1 MVNRVE
7 KLSLLS
13 EMIAFAKYDKDIMR
27 IEFNFLLGVAKQL
40 DISREDFEYLLENP
54 VTYTHLKSHSERIV
68 QFHRLVLLMNIE
80 QEHNEDN
87 NSAGVIKL
95 YNFGLRM
102 GLSHESI
109 TKVLYLMESFP
120 NKIVPPDVLIDIK
133 DSDRLFSFLNTR
145 KKMRKNIKKI
155 FVNLDYNFLNNQIKF
170 NNIKMDNQ
178 EFNDQSLVLIN
189 GNNFKNRNKN
199 RQILNEIFSIYEG

>member
-13 EMIAFAKYDKDIMR
+13 EMIAFAKYDKDIKN
-27 IEFNFLLGVAKQL
+27 IEYNFLLGVAKQL
-40 DISREDFEYLLENP
+40 DISREDFDYLIEHP

-80 QEHNEDN
+80 QEYDEENK
-87 NSAGVIKL
+87 SSGVIKL

-120 NKIVPPDVLIDIK
+120 NKIVPPDVLIDIFK
-133 DSDRLFSFLNTR
+133 TQ
-145 KKMRKNIKKI
+145 
-155 FVNLDYNFLNNQIKF
+155 YN
-170 NNIKMDNQ
+170 
-178 EFNDQSLVLIN
+178 
-189 GNNFKNRNKN
+189 
-199 RQILNEIFSIYEG
+199 

>member
-1 MVNRVE
+1 MINRVE

-13 EMIAFAKYDKDIMR
+13 EMIAFAKYDKDIKR
-27 IEFNFLLGVAKQL
+27 IEYNFLLGVAKQL
-40 DISREDFEYLLENP
+40 EITREDFEYLIDNP

-80 QEHNEDN
+80 QEFGEENEN
-87 NSAGVIKL
+87 NSVGVIKL

-120 NKIVPPDVLIDIK
+120 NKIVPPDVLIDIFK
-133 DSDRLFSFLNTR
+133 TQ
-145 KKMRKNIKKI
+145 
-155 FVNLDYNFLNNQIKF
+155 YN
-170 NNIKMDNQ
+170 
-178 EFNDQSLVLIN
+178 
-189 GNNFKNRNKN
+189 
-199 RQILNEIFSIYEG
+199 

>member
-13 EMIAFAKYDKDIMR
+13 EMIAFAKYDKDIRR
-27 IEFNFLLGVAKQL
+27 IEYNFLLGVAKQL

-54 VTYTHLKSHSERIV
+54 VSYTHLKSHSERIV

-80 QEHNEDN
+80 QETNEDN
-87 NSAGVIKL
+87 NSAAVIKL

-120 NKIVPPDVLIDIK
+120 NKIVPPDVLIDIFK
-133 DSDRLFSFLNTR
+133 TQ
-145 KKMRKNIKKI
+145 
-155 FVNLDYNFLNNQIKF
+155 YN
-170 NNIKMDNQ
+170 
-178 EFNDQSLVLIN
+178 
-189 GNNFKNRNKN
+189 
-199 RQILNEIFSIYEG
+199 

>member
-1 MVNRVE
+1 
-7 KLSLLS
+7 
-13 EMIAFAKYDKDIMR
+13 MR
-27 IEFNFLLGVAKQL
+27 IEYNFLLGVAKQL

-120 NKIVPPDVLIDIK
+120 NKIVPPDVLIDIFK
-133 DSDRLFSFLNTR
+133 TQ
-145 KKMRKNIKKI
+145 
-155 FVNLDYNFLNNQIKF
+155 YN
-170 NNIKMDNQ
+170 
-178 EFNDQSLVLIN
+178 
-189 GNNFKNRNKN
+189 
-199 RQILNEIFSIYEG
+199 